1 MALNTPGLTQALVA
15 IFSTPSPVAAEV
27 ASKLANAYTAYAQ
40 TGAFGVSLPVIT
52 PASTAALY
60 GPLFA
65 AIATPLAGT
74 PVNFGLAWAAGV
86 AAFWAPALVSVV
98 GASGAG
104 VAIPPPGA
112 AALGSSIPLIVAV
125 PLPSSAAAAAAIAAS
140 VDVATRTT
148 TALLTIPSF
157 PPVLWPLL

>member
-1 MALNTPGLTQALVA
+1 VALNTPGLTQAFVG

-40 TGAFGVSLPVIT
+40 TGLFGVSAPVIT
-52 PASTAALY
+52 PANTSALY

-74 PVNFGLAWAAGV
+74 PLNFGLAWAAGV
-86 AAFWAPALVSVV
+86 AAFWSPVPVA
-98 GASGAG
+98 GGSGAG

-112 AALGSSIPLIVAV
+112 AALGSSIPAIVAV
-125 PLPSSAAAAAAIAAS
+125 PLPSSVAAATAIAAA

-148 TALLTIPSF
+148 TALLTIPTF
-157 PPVLWPLL
+157 PPVLWPIL